1 VKLLYGYSESVLG
14 HIDLASL
21 SYNDLQTVAADILS
35 ISVAVDNGFMAKIDG
50 YETLTSNK

>member
-1 VKLLYGYSESVLG
+1 MKLLYGYSESVLG